1 MSKFCKQNLTIVA
14 VAFFLFG
21 LLGCHCKVV
30 RNIYYAPPER
40 EMRLGNVPEVP
51 VAIVKDFID
60 ERSGHVRGNP
70 YLTMWLV
77 PYTTLEFPEFYKE
90 PAEKGAYAYYEPSE
104 ECALLRDQFR
114 IMVERHLESKGIF
127 RFPELDAD
135 LSPQTAPLFEISG
148 TIHKTTAR
156 AHYSLFGLGL
166 VPGII
171 PLFGLISYA
180 DCYYIV
186 DVALECR
193 DITGEIVATQR
204 VSGRTKRWII
214 GSTPTV
220 LHRPYVR
227 LQPLQDFLRPQIESF
242 AQKIYDAL
250 AKKDAD
256 YWQTLA
262 EERDVRYAEK
272 MKTNRIAVIGPNP
285 VNVEHNIAESL
296 ANVLRNTLLK
306 ESDLGVLGHSEMQ
319 DMLGA
324 EQLTADCDTPD
335 CWAEMGRSLSAS
347 TLIVGTM
354 EKRSG
359 AYIIVLKLIDVTEL
373 RPMNVV
379 TESCEREAELYGIA
393 RLATQRLLTQ

>member
-1 MSKFCKQNLTIVA
+1 MQLVPLVSILLGFVSLA
-14 VAFFLFG
+14 S
-21 LLGCHCKVV
+21 LGCHCKVV
-30 RNIYYAPPER
+30 RNIYYAPPAG
-40 EMRLGNVPEVP
+40 EMRLTDVPEAP
-51 VAIVKDFID
+51 VAVVKDFID
-60 ERSGHVRGNP
+60 ERSGPARGNT
-70 YLTMWLV
+70 YLAIWLV
-77 PYTTLEFPEFYKE
+77 PYTTCEFPQFYKE
-90 PAEKGAYAYYEPSE
+90 PAKKGAYAEYEPSE
-104 ECALLRDQFR
+104 ECPLLRDQFR
-114 IMVERHLESKGIF
+114 TMVKRHLKSKGIF
-127 RFPELDAD
+127 RFRELDAD

-166 VPGII
+166 VPGVI
-171 PLFGLISYA
+171 PLFGLLSYG

-193 DITGEIVATQR
+193 DVTGEIVATQR

-242 AQKIYDAL
+242 ALSIYDAL
-250 AKKDAD
+250 AVKDAD
-256 YWQTLA
+256 YWENLMQ
-262 EERDVRYAEK
+262 ERDVRYTER
-272 MKTNRIAVIGPNP
+272 MRSSRIAVIGPNP
-285 VNVEHNIAESL
+285 VNVERNIAESL
-296 ANVLRNTLLK
+296 ANVLRNTLLR
-306 ESDLGVLGHSEMQ
+306 ESDLGVLSHSEMQ

-347 TLIVGTM
+347 TLVVGSI

-359 AYIIVLKLIDVTEL
+359 AYIIVLKLIDVAEL

-379 TESCEREAELYGIA
+379 TESCEREADLYGIA